1 MKFTLRFVF
10 SFLFLAASGS
20 LFSQPDVKDLLP
32 QDPKLK
38 KGVLANGLT
47 YYIRENKIPEK
58 KVELRLV
65 VKVGSIVEDDDQQ
78 GLAHMAEH
86 MAFNGTKNFKKN
98 EIVSFLQDIGV
109 GFGSDLNA
117 YTGFDETVY
126 ILPIPTDKPGN
137 LSKGFQVL
145 EDWAH
150 QVTYLDEDINNERA
164 IILEESRMGKS
175 GEERM
180 FKKVYPELFKGSK
193 YAQRLPIGVDSII
206 RNFNPESIRRFYRE
220 WYRPNLM
227 AVIIVGDISTSQA
240 TELINK
246 HFGWF
251 KNPANPRIREY
262 ASVPPYSSSEAML
275 VTDKEA
281 TGYSFSMN
289 YPSYAVNPSVSI
301 DDYRKDLVQSLYTS
315 MLNSRFREISQKEN
329 APFVYAYAGFDSYAN
344 GYESFNTTA
353 STGTNDIR
361 KGIDAVTDEIE
372 RLKRY
377 GFTASELDRAKKN
390 MTSSYERMW
399 NNRDKN
405 ESQDYAEEYI
415 RNFTDQE
422 PCPGIDK
429 EYEYIKQLLPGISL
443 AEINKVTDQYKNQ
456 QNRFAYIMGPE
467 TMPGITLPGKAE
479 ILAAMD
485 AKSKADIRPY
495 EEKAIATVLMSKEP
509 VKGKVISK
517 TKNSVLGTTELLLGN
532 GIRVT
537 LKSTGYKSDQ
547 ILLSAGRYGGIGAY
561 PVEDKYSAE
570 NAGAIISTMGVGQ
583 FSPTDLRKALAGKTV
598 SLSPVINQ
606 NIDGFRGNSG
616 NRDIETLF
624 QLLNLY
630 VTEPRKDTSLFR
642 SFIQRNKAQFQMMGA
657 NPQVAFIDTVYK
669 VLYHNSP
676 LAPTA
681 VPKAENYDKIS
692 LDRSLQIYTER
703 LGDLSGMDINIVGSF
718 KEEEI
723 IPLIEKYIAS
733 LPSGSKKISFTDNKL
748 RPFKGQNEFTF
759 HKGKEEK
766 SNILVVYSGET
777 VYSPELSMKMSALSE
792 VMNIKIIEDMR
803 EKIQGIYGG
812 GTFSSVDKVPYPAYQ
827 FVLQLPCGPEKVD
840 TLLKEYHTELTSIAA
855 KGPGQGYLEKVKKQ
869 WLEGYRTD
877 MKTNEFWLTKLG
889 QLDLNETTTERFIN
903 WEKYVNQLKAT
914 DLQSAAK
921 IVKSAPTKLIAL
933 QMPEE
938 K

>member
-1 MKFTLRFVF
+1 MKFTLHIVF
-10 SFLFLAASGS
+10 SFLFLVASGS
-20 LFSQPDVKDLLP
+20 LFSQSAGKDLLP

-47 YYIRENKIPEK
+47 YYIRENSIPEK

-65 VKVGSIVEDDDQQ
+65 VKVGSIAEDDDQQ

-137 LSKGFQVL
+137 LAKGFQVL

-150 QVTYLDEDINNERA
+150 QVTYMDEDINNERA
-164 IILEESRMGKS
+164 IILEESRLGKS

-220 WYRPNLM
+220 WYRPDLM
-227 AVIIVGDISTSQA
+227 AVIVVGDISSSQA

-246 HFGWF
+246 HFGGL
-251 KNPANPRIREY
+251 KNPANPRQREY
-262 ASVPPYSSSEAML
+262 AAVPPYSSSEAMV

-281 TGYSFSMN
+281 TGYSFSLN
-289 YPSYAVNPSVSI
+289 YPAYAVNPSVNI
-301 DDYRKDLVQSLYTS
+301 DDYRNDLVQSLYTS

-329 APFVYAYAGFDSYAN
+329 APFVYAYAGFDSYAK
-344 GYESFNTTA
+344 GYESFNTTV
-353 STGTNDIR
+353 STGTNEIR
-361 KGIDAVTDEIE
+361 KGIDAVTEEIE
-372 RLKRY
+372 RLKRF
-377 GFTASELDRAKKN
+377 GFTESELDRAKKN

-405 ESQDYAEEYI
+405 ESQNYAEEYL

-429 EYEYIKQLLPGISL
+429 EYEYIKQLIPGISL
-443 AEINKVTDQYKNQ
+443 AEINKVTDQYKKQ
-456 QNRFAYIMGPE
+456 QNRFAYILGPE
-467 TMPGITLPGKAE
+467 TTPGITLPGNAE
-479 ILAAMD
+479 ILAALD

-495 EEKAIATVLMSKEP
+495 EEKAIATVLMKKEP
-509 VKGKVISK
+509 VKGKVVSK
-517 TKNSVLGTTELLLGN
+517 TKNSVLGTTELVLGN

-537 LKSTGYKSDQ
+537 LKSTDYKSDQ
-547 ILLSAGRYGGIGAY
+547 ILLNAGRYGGIGAY

-570 NAGAIISTMGVGQ
+570 NAGAIISTMGVGE

-606 NIDGFRGNSG
+606 NIDGFRGSSG
-616 NRDIETLF
+616 NKDIETLF

-669 VLYHNSP
+669 VLYQNSP

-692 LDRSLQIYTER
+692 LDRSLQIYKER

-718 KEEEI
+718 KDEEI

-733 LPSGSKKISFTDNKL
+733 LPASSKKISFTDNKL
-748 RPFKGQNEFTF
+748 RPFKGLNEFTF
-759 HKGKEEK
+759 RKGKEEK
-766 SNILVVYSGET
+766 SNILVVYSGEIM
-777 VYSPELSMKMSALSE
+777 YSPELSMKLSALSE
-792 VMNIKIIEDMR
+792 VMNIKIIEEMR

-812 GTFSSVDKVPYPAYQ
+812 GTFSSVDKAPYPAYQ

-840 TLLKEYHTELTSIAA
+840 TLLKEYYKELTSIAA
-855 KGPGQGYLEKVKKQ
+855 KGPGNSYLEKVKKQ

-889 QLDLNETTTERFIN
+889 QLDLKETTAERFIN
-903 WEKYVNQLKAT
+903 WEKYVNQLKVT
-914 DLQSAAK
+914 DLQSVAK
-921 IVKSAPTKLIAL
+921 IVKSATTKLIAL
-933 QMPEE
+933 QMPE
-938 K
+938 KK